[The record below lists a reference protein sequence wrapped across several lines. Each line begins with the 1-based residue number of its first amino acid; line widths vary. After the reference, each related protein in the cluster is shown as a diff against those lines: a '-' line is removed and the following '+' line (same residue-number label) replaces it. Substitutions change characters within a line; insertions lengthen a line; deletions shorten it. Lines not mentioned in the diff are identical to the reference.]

1 MEFEESSLRGMYDLV
16 TLGVAGGTQI
26 SSRTS
31 AVLAKLLSTTTTGD
45 ETTKTSIVALTAT
58 SKAASKLISIVE
70 IAKRE
75 LLARGQKVYQYN
87 ALGSRMTEIPRRTHV
102 ETVVTAGNPAE
113 EESDESE
120 EDAFEVMGGGG
131 VAAAAPGQESEEMKK
146 RNIPTLKIYLS
157 TVSVKELKL
166 AFGYDGRSS

>member
-102 ETVVTAGNPAE
+102 ETVVTAENPAE

-120 EDAFEVMGGGG
+120 EDAFEVMGGV

>member
-1 MEFEESSLRGMYDLV
+1 MEFEESSLRGIYDLV

-102 ETVVTAGNPAE
+102 ETVVAAGNPAE

-120 EDAFEVMGGGG
+120 EDAFEVMGGV
-131 VAAAAPGQESEEMKK
+131 VATAAPGQESEEMKK

>member
-87 ALGSRMTEIPRRTHV
+87 ALGSRMTEIPRHV

-120 EDAFEVMGGGG
+120 EDAFEVMGGV

>member
-113 EESDESE
+113 ESDESE
-120 EDAFEVMGGGG
+120 EDAFEVMGGG